1 MIALVSFILIFLK
14 ALGIN
19 LSWGI
24 VLAPLF
30 IEIIYWGLE
39 YIDYDS
45 KMVDNLIKIRKKIG
59 GKYDKFGIQ

>member
-30 IEIIYWGLE
+30 IEIIYWTLE

-45 KMVDNLIKIRKKIG
+45 KMVDSLIKIRKKIG
-59 GKYDKFGIQ
+59 GYHDKFRV

>member
-14 ALGIN
+14 ALGMN

-24 VLAPLF
+24 VLAPIF

-39 YIDYDS
+39 YIEYDS
-45 KMVDNLIKIRKKIG
+45 KMVDSIIKIRKKIG
-59 GKYDKFGIQ
+59 NNHDKFGIQ

>member
-1 MIALVSFILIFLK
+1 MIALVSFILVFLK

-30 IEIIYWGLE
+30 IEIIYWTLE

-45 KMVDNLIKIRKKIG
+45 KMVDSLIKIRKKIG
-59 GKYDKFGIQ
+59 GYHDKFRV

>member
-1 MIALVSFILIFLK
+1 MIALVSFILLFLK

-30 IEIIYWGLE
+30 VEIIYWTLE

-45 KMVDNLIKIRKKIG
+45 KMVDSMIKIRKKIG
-59 GKYDKFGIQ
+59 NKHD

>member
-1 MIALVSFILIFLK
+1 MIALVSFILVFLK

-30 IEIIYWGLE
+30 IEIIYWTLE

-45 KMVDNLIKIRKKIG
+45 KMVDSIIKIRKKIG
-59 GKYDKFGIQ
+59 GYHDKFRVQ

>member
-30 IEIIYWGLE
+30 IEIIYWVLE

-45 KMVDNLIKIRKKIG
+45 KMIDSIIKIRKKIG
-59 GKYDKFGIQ
+59 GYHD

>member
-14 ALGIN
+14 ALGMN

-30 IEIIYWGLE
+30 IEIIYWTLE

-45 KMVDNLIKIRKKIG
+45 KMVDSLIKIRKKIG
-59 GKYDKFGIQ
+59 GYHDKFRVQ

>member
-24 VLAPLF
+24 VLAPIF
-30 IEIIYWGLE
+30 IEILYWALE
-39 YIDYDS
+39 SIDYDS

-59 GKYDKFGIQ
+59 NNHDKFGIQ

>member
-14 ALGIN
+14 ALGMN

-30 IEIIYWGLE
+30 VEIIYWTLE

-45 KMVDNLIKIRKKIG
+45 KMVDSIIKIRKKIG
-59 GKYDKFGIQ
+59 GNHDKFGIQ

>member
-1 MIALVSFILIFLK
+1 MIALISFILIFLK

-45 KMVDNLIKIRKKIG
+45 KMVENLIKIRKKIG
-59 GKYDKFGIQ
+59 NNHDKFGIQ

>member
-1 MIALVSFILIFLK
+1 MIALVSFILVFLK

-30 IEIIYWGLE
+30 IEIIYWTLE

-45 KMVDNLIKIRKKIG
+45 KMVDSIIKIRKKIG
-59 GKYDKFGIQ
+59 GYHDKFRV